1 MKKVKALTMTITFW
15 VLLIIL
21 SSAWLVF
28 LIVNNLILIQTNIFL
43 LLVLIVAGLS
53 FTLSMYFIFQIIFDI
68 RVELKKAREKEKNIR
83 DIIQYEQLL
92 EPPSIYN

>member
-1 MKKVKALTMTITFW
+1 MRKVKALTMTMTFW

-28 LIVNNLILIQTNIFL
+28 LIINNLILAKTNIFL
-43 LLVLIVAGLS
+43 LFVLIVAGLS
-53 FTLSMYFIFQIIFDI
+53 FILSMYFIYQIIFDV

-83 DIIQYEQLL
+83 DIVQYEQLL

>member
-83 DIIQYEQLL
+83 DIIQYEEIL
-92 EPPSIYN
+92 EPPSVYN

>member
-1 MKKVKALTMTITFW
+1 MRKVKALTMTMTFW

-21 SSAWLVF
+21 STSWLVF

-83 DIIQYEQLL
+83 DIIQYEEIL
-92 EPPSIYN
+92 EPPSVYN

>member
-1 MKKVKALTMTITFW
+1 MRKVKALTMTMTFW

-21 SSAWLVF
+21 STSWLVF

-43 LLVLIVAGLS
+43 LLVFIIAALS

-68 RVELKKAREKEKNIR
+68 RVELKKAREKEKNIK

>member
-1 MKKVKALTMTITFW
+1 MRKVKALTMTMTFW

-28 LIVNNLILIQTNIFL
+28 LIVNNLILVQTNIFL
-43 LLVLIVAGLS
+43 LLILIIAGFG

-68 RVELKKAREKEKNIR
+68 KFELKKAREKEKNIN
-83 DIIQYEQLL
+83 DIIKYEEIL

>member
-1 MKKVKALTMTITFW
+1 MRKVKALTMTMTFW

-21 SSAWLVF
+21 STAWLGF
-28 LIVNNLILIQTNIFL
+28 LILNNLIQIQTNIFL
-43 LLVLIVAGLS
+43 LIVFIIAALS

-68 RVELKKAREKEKNIR
+68 RVELKKVREKEKNIR
-83 DIIQYEQLL
+83 EIIQYEQIL

>member
-1 MKKVKALTMTITFW
+1 MRKVKALTMTMTFW

-21 SSAWLVF
+21 STAWLMF
-28 LIVNNLILIQTNIFL
+28 LIVNNLILVQTNIFL
-43 LLVLIVAGLS
+43 LLVLIIAGLS

-68 RVELKKAREKEKNIR
+68 RVELKKAREKEKNVR

>member
-1 MKKVKALTMTITFW
+1 MRKVKALTMTMTFW

-83 DIIQYEQLL
+83 EIIQYEQLL

>member
-1 MKKVKALTMTITFW
+1 MRQVKALTMTMTFW

-21 SSAWLVF
+21 STAWLGF
-28 LIVNNLILIQTNIFL
+28 LILNNLIQIQTNIFL
-43 LLVLIVAGLS
+43 LIVFIIAALS

-68 RVELKKAREKEKNIR
+68 RVELKKVREKEKNIR
-83 DIIQYEQLL
+83 EIIQYEQIL

>member
-1 MKKVKALTMTITFW
+1 MRKVKALTMTITFW

-53 FTLSMYFIFQIIFDI
+53 FALSMYFIFQIIFDI
-68 RVELKKAREKEKNIR
+68 RVELKRAREKEKNIR
-83 DIIQYEQLL
+83 EIIQYEQLL

>member
-1 MKKVKALTMTITFW
+1 MRKVKALTMTMTFW

-21 SSAWLVF
+21 STAWLGF

-43 LLVLIVAGLS
+43 LIVFIIAALS

-68 RVELKKAREKEKNIR
+68 RVELKKVREKEKNIR
-83 DIIQYEQLL
+83 EIIQYEQIL

>member
-1 MKKVKALTMTITFW
+1 MRKVKALTLTMTFW

-21 SSAWLVF
+21 STAWLVF
-28 LIVNNLILIQTNIFL
+28 LIVNNLILVQTNIFL

-53 FTLSMYFIFQIIFDI
+53 FILSMYFIFQIIFDI

>member
-1 MKKVKALTMTITFW
+1 MRKVKALTMTITFW

-28 LIVNNLILIQTNIFL
+28 LMVNNLILIQTNIFL

-83 DIIQYEQLL
+83 DIIQYEEIL
-92 EPPSIYN
+92 EPPSVYN

>member
-1 MKKVKALTMTITFW
+1 MRKVKALTMTMTFW

-21 SSAWLVF
+21 STSWLVF

-43 LLVLIVAGLS
+43 LLVFIVAALS

>member
-1 MKKVKALTMTITFW
+1 MRKVKALTMTMTFW

-28 LIVNNLILIQTNIFL
+28 LIVNNLILVQTNIFL
-43 LLVLIVAGLS
+43 LLILIIAGFG

-68 RVELKKAREKEKNIR
+68 KFELKKAREKEKNVR
-83 DIIQYEQLL
+83 DIIKYEQVLD
-92 EPPSIYN
+92 PPSVYN

>member
-1 MKKVKALTMTITFW
+1 MRKVKALTMTMTFW

-21 SSAWLVF
+21 STAWLVF

-43 LLVLIVAGLS
+43 LLVFIVAALS

>member
-1 MKKVKALTMTITFW
+1 MRKVKALTMTITFW

-83 DIIQYEQLL
+83 DIIQYEEIL
-92 EPPSIYN
+92 EPPSVYN